1 MFYALSQCFKTYET
15 LANHSCCDLFL
26 FFQLL
31 GGSRTSVNDLKELA
45 ARQQQEIAA
54 KEKELK
60 ARQVQLMAMKRKSQ
74 SKPQNPY
81 IQQLSAKADEQD
93 KRLKEL
99 RHVQDQVDSYKLSN
113 SALGRSWMLAIF
125 LTIAKRK
132 LQAMVKGTVGLGP
145 VHITPYVEI

>member
-1 MFYALSQCFKTYET
+1 MFRNLQNLSKI
-15 LANHSCCDLFL
+15 NHSFCDLQFL
-26 FFQLL
+26 FIYQLL

-54 KEKELK
+54 KEKELR
-60 ARQVQLMAMKRKSQ
+60 ARQIQLMEMKRKSQ

-99 RHVQDQVDSYKLSN
+99 RKVQDQVDSYKLSN
-113 SALGRSWMLAIF
+113 SVLGRS
-125 LTIAKRK
+125 
-132 LQAMVKGTVGLGP
+132 
-145 VHITPYVEI
+145 

>member
-1 MFYALSQCFKTYET
+1 
-15 LANHSCCDLFL
+15 
-26 FFQLL
+26 
-31 GGSRTSVNDLKELA
+31 
-45 ARQQQEIAA
+45 
-54 KEKELK
+54 
-60 ARQVQLMAMKRKSQ
+60 MAMKRKSQ